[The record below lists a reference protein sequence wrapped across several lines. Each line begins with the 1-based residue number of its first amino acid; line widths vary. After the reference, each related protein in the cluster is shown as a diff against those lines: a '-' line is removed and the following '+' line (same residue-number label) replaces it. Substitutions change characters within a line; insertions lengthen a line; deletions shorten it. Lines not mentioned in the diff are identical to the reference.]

1 MDMSKEKQEL
11 LELPD
16 NEIRKVL
23 KYVSM
28 LQAMERKAQLMQTT
42 KGNAYSQL
50 QELIGLTEVKQT
62 IDRMIALR
70 RLQNIAHMRGRI
82 FEKPAMHMEMLG
94 GPGTAKTTVA
104 RLFPQ
109 ILKESGICAK
119 GSFVEA
125 GRADLISDH
134 VGGTAPLVEEIC
146 RKAKGGVLFIDE
158 AYSFVDEGNS
168 YCPEFISTLIQ
179 EMENNKNDLIVI
191 FAGYPAQMDKFMES
205 NPGLKSRVPFTIHF
219 PDYTPTEMLA
229 IARHMAGKKGF
240 DIAESAD
247 TQLLRNFEIAMKA
260 ENFGNAR
267 YVRNQVEQAIMN
279 KAQSVHYRDC
289 LHMSDDELFSLNAN
303 DFPVEKDS
311 EQKNPA
317 ARRIGFAV

>member
-16 NEIRKVL
+16 NEIRQVL

-42 KGNAYSQL
+42 KENAYSQL

-109 ILKESGICAK
+109 ILKESGICTK
-119 GSFVEA
+119 GTFVEA

-134 VGGTAPLVEEIC
+134 VGGTAPLVKEIC

-158 AYSFVDEGNS
+158 AYSFVEEGNS

-191 FAGYPAQMDKFMES
+191 FAGYPEQMGKFMES

-219 PDYTPTEMLA
+219 PDYTPLEMLA
-229 IARHMAGKKGF
+229 IAHHMAGKKGF
-240 DIAESAD
+240 DIASSAD
-247 TQLLRNFEIAMKA
+247 AQLLRNFGIAMKA

-289 LHMSDDELFSLNAN
+289 LHMSDEELFSLDAN
-303 DFPVEKDS
+303 DFPVEMGS
-311 EQKNPA
+311 EQKTA
-317 ARRIGFAV
+317 VRRIGFAV